1 MDLLGHQWFY
11 SLLDE
16 TLHIAASSPEQAE
29 AAVLVICKR
38 LIITLP
44 SLPHH
49 SCWVCNPCNPEVKGP
64 SLMSLL
70 FQILD
75 LLECLTNLCL
85 CHFPHR
91 NGGGERINK
100 FKWIYLVL
108 ISEKLI
114 QAVVKKLCW
123 LLKTSICE
131 FLPPCLWCLLVVH
144 GVGPSQVQPSRATT
158 YFSLFVLTRMNCLP
172 LTEDAV
178 FSALTGLPWL

>member
-1 MDLLGHQWFY
+1 MDLLRHQWFC

-16 TLHIAASSPEQAE
+16 TLRIALSSPEQAE
-29 AAVLVICKR
+29 AAVLGDLQKACNHSA
-38 LIITLP
+38 IIP
-44 SLPHH
+44 DH
-49 SCWVCNPCNPEVKGP
+49 SCWVFAQVQGP
-64 SLMSLL
+64 SFTCLL
-70 FQILD
+70 FQTVD
-75 LLECLTNLCL
+75 LLECLSNLCL
-85 CHFPHR
+85 CHFLYR
-91 NGGGERINK
+91 SGGGERSNK

-114 QAVVKKLCW
+114 QAIVKKLLW
-123 LLKTSICE
+123 LLKTSTCE

-144 GVGPSQVQPSRATT
+144 GVGPSQVQPSRATA